1 MSLHARRRGLLVQWP
16 TILWLALVWV
26 LLWGELTW
34 ANVLGGLGVGVV
46 VTLVFPL
53 PAMGFSIKVRPW
65 HMLRLAWYFLSSLVQ
80 ASFQVAWQALSP
92 RSHVHGA
99 VVGVRLRNPADLYLT
114 VTAELSTLVPGT
126 LVVEAQ
132 RITGMLYLHVLDL
145 AASGGEDAVRD
156 DVLELEERVLYA
168 LASDEELVRAGLRVP
183 GRRGRSGTASGAS
196 GAAAPDVLPAR
207 AARTKDGDEPA
218 PPAPADP
225 TEEDA

>member
-1 MSLHARRRGLLVQWP
+1 MSLHTRRRGLLVQWP
-16 TILWLALVWV
+16 TILWLALVWI
-26 LLWGELTW
+26 LLWGEFTW
-34 ANVLGGLGVGVV
+34 ANVLGGLAVGVV

-65 HMLRLAWYFLSSLVQ
+65 HMLRLAWFFLSSLVK
-80 ASFQVAWQALSP
+80 ASFQVALQALSP
-92 RSHVHGA
+92 RSDVHGA

-156 DVLELEERVLYA
+156 DVLELEARVLYA

-183 GRRGRSGTASGAS
+183 GRRGRSGASGAS
-196 GAAAPDVLPAR
+196 GAAAPDALPAR
-207 AARTKDGDEPA
+207 ARPSSDDEPA
-218 PPAPADP
+218 PPTPADP

>member
-1 MSLHARRRGLLVQWP
+1 VSLHARRRGLLVQWP
-16 TILWLALVWV
+16 TVVWLMLVWV
-26 LLWGELTW
+26 LLWGELSW
-34 ANVLGGLGVGVV
+34 ANVLGGLVVGTV
-46 VTLVFPL
+46 VTVVFPL

-65 HMLRLAWYFLSSLVQ
+65 HMLRLAWYFLSSLVK

-92 RSHVHGA
+92 RTQVHGA

-156 DVLELEERVLYA
+156 DVLELEARVLYA
-168 LASDEELVRAGLRVP
+168 LASDDELRRAGLRVP
-183 GRRGRSGTASGAS
+183 GRRARTSGA
-196 GAAAPDVLPAR
+196 GA
-207 AARTKDGDEPA
+207 
-218 PPAPADP
+218 PAPAATEAPAEPAATEAPAEPATP

>member
-16 TILWLALVWV
+16 TVVWLMLVWV
-26 LLWGELTW
+26 LLWGELSW
-34 ANVLGGLGVGVV
+34 ANVLGGLVVGTV
-46 VTLVFPL
+46 VTVVFPL

-65 HMLRLAWYFLSSLVQ
+65 HMLRLAWYFLSSLVK

-92 RSHVHGA
+92 RTQVHGA

-156 DVLELEERVLYA
+156 DVLELEARVLYA
-168 LASDEELVRAGLRVP
+168 LASDDELRRAGLRVP
-183 GRRGRSGTASGAS
+183 GLRGRRGRAG
-196 GAAAPDVLPAR
+196 GAAAPEASSSTPSG
-207 AARTKDGDEPA
+207 TTT
-218 PPAPADP
+218 P